1 MSDLYNEVM
10 LRRWS
15 IDLVSGRPECFED
28 AIDVTMISA
37 EDRAAIEAKNA
48 DIHAAIE
55 AAEAYLDGEPTDDG
69 YVEVLARLRAGQDTE
84 QDRQIVDDRYNYA
97 VAITLPTEAD
107 LARRA
112 MPALKP
118 YQFRAIVELAGLE
131 DAILGA
137 IEAMAVNNVLQILV
151 FSLFAGVALAAIG
164 PAGAPL
170 LQVADALVVLML
182 QINKHGL
189 IPENNR
195 RLMCLSMF
203 WHFLDVV
210 WIGVFTFV
218 YLMGVL

>member
-137 IEAMAVNNVLQILV
+137 IEAMADPVEKVVARNRYRRSDSYRRIDPMFDDLSPAVGVSAEQI
-151 FSLFAGVALAAIG
+151 
-164 PAGAPL
+164 
-170 LQVADALVVLML
+170 DALWAWAVSL
-182 QINKHGL
+182 
-189 IPENNR
+189 
-195 RLMCLSMF
+195 
-203 WHFLDVV
+203 
-210 WIGVFTFV
+210 
-218 YLMGVL
+218 